1 MKTRP
6 EFRKIALDFAK
17 RNGFDSVHFHGMYDN
32 FEVYTGGYKVY
43 CVVGLPQII
52 LTDGKSVKLDEKSDP
67 LKLLDSC
74 KKLPKVIFE
83 YDRMC
88 WYGNSYNIKLL
99 EDGRLVRYEYG
110 YSKLGPED
118 RMFDD
123 EEFIMLTSPELVKEI
138 KKLIKEN
145 KDNLKKISRNISNP
159 SINDGAGETFRFGR
173 MKFEGSNILTI
184 SMEGY
189 KEDLKKYNAVEVG
202 WEEEL
207 LQFQRIFKKFQNKF
221 HEYWD
226 EPLFNGEDSDEE
238 DC

>member
-1 MKTRP
+1 MSFLGTLDRYNKNRKAEGGVRMKTRP

-17 RNGFDSVHFHGMYDN
+17 RNGFDTVHC
-32 FEVYTGGYKVY
+32 T
-43 CVVGLPQII
+43 
-52 LTDGKSVKLDEKSDP
+52 
-67 LKLLDSC
+67 
-74 KKLPKVIFE
+74 KLPKVIFE

-173 MKFEGSNILTI
+173 MKFEGANILTM

-189 KEDLKKYNAVEVG
+189 KEDLIKFNGVEMG

-207 LQFQRIFKKFQNKF
+207 LHFQRIFKKFQNKF
-221 HEYWD
+221 DEYVE
-226 EPLFNGEDSDEE
+226 EPLFIVEDSEE
-238 DC
+238 G